1 MMLRDVRGR
10 DVSRVWKALGQ
21 RPRASVFAKM
31 VSAAASTKFR
41 PSCCFASDG
50 GKAVA
55 NRHHRSL
62 RYLYT
67 TIYGYIFRRDIY
79 IYTYTYIYIPRVF
92 KLDGKDRKGC
102 QHTYHVAGAS

>member
-10 DVSRVWKALGQ
+10 DVSRVWKALGR

-79 IYTYTYIYIPRVF
+79 IYTYTYP
-92 KLDGKDRKGC
+92 GC
-102 QHTYHVAGAS
+102 SNLMERIERDASTLTM